1 MAHILVT
8 GWTPQHQGNE
18 MLKVTTSKDK
28 PAYPDFIKKTNNWMV
43 ISPEGM
49 IKTYAVYEC
58 PDDKIL
64 DGIKAIGRRYTY
76 YTQVE
81 GYKYYPEVLFDA
93 QDIINMFL

>member
-8 GWTPQHQGNE
+8 GWTPQHQGDE

-28 PAYPDFIKKTNNWMV
+28 PPYPDFIKKTNNWMV
-43 ISPEGM
+43 ISQDGM

-64 DGIKAIGRRYTY
+64 DGMKALGRRYTY

-93 QDIINMFL
+93 QEIINMFL

>member
-1 MAHILVT
+1 
-8 GWTPQHQGNE
+8 
-18 MLKVTTSKDK
+18 
-28 PAYPDFIKKTNNWMV
+28 MV

-81 GYKYYPEVLFDA
+81 GYKYYPEILFDA